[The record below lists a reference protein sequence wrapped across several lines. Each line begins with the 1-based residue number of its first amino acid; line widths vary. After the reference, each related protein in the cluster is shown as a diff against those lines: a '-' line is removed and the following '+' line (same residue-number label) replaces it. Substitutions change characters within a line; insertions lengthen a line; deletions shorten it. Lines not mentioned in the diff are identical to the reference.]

1 METSNRTNRTW
12 LCSVIFMDIVE
23 YSIKSVS
30 QQAQIKE
37 RFNAILSSATR
48 SVSAQDRIILDT
60 GDGAAICFLGDPE
73 DVLFAAL
80 ELRAVFVQAASDG
93 PNAFAVRIGV
103 NLGPV
108 KLIHDV
114 NGSLNAIGDGINV
127 AQRVMSFA
135 EPNCVLV
142 SRSFYE
148 VVGCLSEEYEK
159 LFQFEGTRKDKHVR
173 EHTVYTLHAPDGGA
187 LPPVRFGR
195 AVTAEAP
202 ATLPTPPQATS
213 AKSGLPEL
221 KTKPLEDL
229 LAEYVG
235 PLSRILVKRALFN
248 AASVEELVNVL
259 KDEVQGKDD
268 QAAFVKRA
276 AKLKLEG

>member
-1 METSNRTNRTW
+1 METGNRTNRTW
-12 LCSVIFMDIVE
+12 LCSVIFMDIVG
-23 YSIKSVS
+23 YSIRSVS

-37 RFNAILSSATR
+37 RFNAILTSAIR
-48 SVSAQDRIILDT
+48 SVSAEDRIILDT

-80 ELRAVFVQAASDG
+80 ELRAAFVQAGNDATSSFG
-93 PNAFAVRIGV
+93 VRIGV

-148 VVGCLSEEYEK
+148 VVGCLSEEYEQ
-159 LFQFEGTRKDKHVR
+159 LFHFEGTRKDKHVR
-173 EHTVYTLHAPDGGA
+173 EHTVYALQAPDG
-187 LPPVRFGR
+187 L
-195 AVTAEAP
+195 
-202 ATLPTPPQATS
+202 TLPTRHRAPPIPEEAASATPPPVTAVVRGEMLS
-213 AKSGLPEL
+213 VD
-221 KTKPLEDL
+221 TKPLEDL
-229 LAEYVG
+229 LAEYIG
-235 PLSRILVKRALFN
+235 PLARILVKRAALK
-248 AASVEELVNVL
+248 AASVEALIATL
-259 KDEVQGKDD
+259 KEEVQGEKER
-268 QAAFVKRA
+268 ATFMKRA
-276 AKLKLEG
+276 SELKLR

>member
-1 METSNRTNRTW
+1 MDTSNRTNRTW
-12 LCSVIFMDIVE
+12 LCSVIFMDIVG

-37 RFNAILSSATR
+37 RFNAILTSAIREVT
-48 SVSAQDRIILDT
+48 AQDRIILDT

-80 ELRAVFVQAASDG
+80 DLRSAFVRGGGDDSAAFG
-93 PNAFAVRIGV
+93 VRIGV

-148 VVGCLSEEYEK
+148 VVGCLSEEYER
-159 LFQFEGTRKDKHVR
+159 LFQFEGTRKDKHIR
-173 EHTVYTLHAPDGGA
+173 EHTVYALQPPDGVLRPPARFGKSVA
-187 LPPVRFGR
+187 ASPPVVTVQEAK
-195 AVTAEAP
+195 AVVRD
-202 ATLPTPPQATS
+202 
-213 AKSGLPEL
+213 GLPEMN
-221 KTKPLEDL
+221 TKPLEDL

-235 PLSRILVKRALFN
+235 PLARILVKRAVFKATSAEALI
-248 AASVEELVNVL
+248 EIL
-259 KDEVQGKDD
+259 KDEVTGAKD

-276 AKLKLEG
+276 GELKLK